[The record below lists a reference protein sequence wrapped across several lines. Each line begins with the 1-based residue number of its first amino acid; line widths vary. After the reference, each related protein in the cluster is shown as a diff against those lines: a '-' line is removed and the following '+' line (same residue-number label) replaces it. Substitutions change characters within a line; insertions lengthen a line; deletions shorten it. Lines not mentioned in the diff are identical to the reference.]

1 MQLKVAI
8 IKLIRMQIPMI
19 IFYIESG
26 NDVLRILSLHSIF
39 MHSFIHSF
47 HKYILVPTMLISEGT
62 RWCNNNRQC
71 AALVEVIF

>member
-8 IKLIRMQIPMI
+8 IKFIIMQIPMI

-39 MHSFIHSF
+39 MHSF

-62 RWCNNNRQC
+62 QWWCNNRQC